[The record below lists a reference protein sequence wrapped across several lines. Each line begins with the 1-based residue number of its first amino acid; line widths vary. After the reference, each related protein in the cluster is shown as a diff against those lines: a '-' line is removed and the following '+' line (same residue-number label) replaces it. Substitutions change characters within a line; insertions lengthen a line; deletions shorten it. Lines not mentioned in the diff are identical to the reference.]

1 MTADEAGH
9 VGITCSESHPV
20 FSVVG
25 DRLRDRG
32 YTVSYFDPHRRIPE
46 AELRELALFVSKQTR
61 PASVQSLVDAERL
74 GVPTWN
80 SATGVLACV
89 SRFSQLCVL
98 AGVGF
103 SVPAASRHKP
113 SGAYVAK
120 RLYHWEMDP
129 QLNGEGDLY
138 EELLDADPVD
148 YKYYVVHDGETHR
161 TAVLRAT
168 SKLYGEKR
176 VLGESEPVPE
186 QVRRIRSL
194 MSELDMCGIGVDL
207 LRVGPDWYAV
217 DLNPCPSFEGTGL
230 EDTLVA
236 SIESSVTT
244 A

>member
-1 MTADEAGH
+1 MTVDATGP
-9 VGITCSESHPV
+9 VGITCSETHPV
-20 FSVVG
+20 FSAVG

-32 YTVSYFDPHRRIPE
+32 YTVSYFDPHRRIPRE
-46 AELRELALFVSKQTR
+46 ELRELSLLVNKKTR

-103 SVPAASRHKP
+103 PVPAASRCKP
-113 SGAYVAK
+113 SGDYVAK
-120 RLYHWEMDP
+120 RLYHWDMDP

-138 EELLDADPVD
+138 ETLLDVEPGD
-148 YKYYVVHDGETHR
+148 YKYYVVDDGKRHR
-161 TAVLRAT
+161 TVVLRTT

-176 VLGESEPVPE
+176 VLGESEPVPA
-186 QVRRIRSL
+186 QVRRIRLL
-194 MSELDMCGIGVDL
+194 MSKLDMRAIGVDL
-207 LRVGPDWYAV
+207 VHASGDWYAV
-217 DLNPCPSFEGTGL
+217 DLNPCPSFSDTGF
-230 EDTLVA
+230 EDVLA
-236 SIESSVTT
+236 ESIESTLAS